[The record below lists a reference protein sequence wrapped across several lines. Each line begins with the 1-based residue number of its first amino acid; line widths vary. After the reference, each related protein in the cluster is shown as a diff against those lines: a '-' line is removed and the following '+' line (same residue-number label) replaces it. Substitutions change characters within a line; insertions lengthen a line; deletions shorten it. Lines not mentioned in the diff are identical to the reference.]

1 MRLDKFLA
9 QAAIGKRKEVRLY
22 VKDGLVTVN
31 GKIELIPAIEIDE
44 EKDKITYNGKLIEG
58 KEKVYYMLNKPAGYI
73 TATKDAIHKTVF
85 DLFEEDMNG
94 VFHIGRL
101 DKDTEGLLLFT
112 NDGEF
117 EHKIMYPDKHID
129 KTYFFIALGNIDEE
143 KKKALENG
151 VYINKGEVLTKEAE
165 IKNIKNFDNVL
176 QAEEVIKDK
185 IDINEINY
193 KNQKIATG
201 ELIIKEG
208 KKHQVKKMLKAVG
221 CKVIFLQRIAIGNL
235 ELDKKLKLGEYK
247 TLSEKDKEEIFKV
260 TKND

>member
-9 QAAIGKRKEVRLY
+9 QAGIGKRKDARKYIEN
-22 VKDGLVTVN
+22 GLVKVN
-31 GKIELIPAIEIDE
+31 ENIIYVPAIEIDE
-44 EKDKITYNGKLIEG
+44 NMDIIKLNEEKVIK
-58 KEKVYYMLNKPAGYI
+58 KEQVYYMLNKPKGYI
-73 TATKDAIHKTVF
+73 TATKDEIHKTVF
-85 DLFEEDMNG
+85 DLFEEDMKG

-129 KTYFFIALGNIDEE
+129 KTYFFIALGNIDEDKKESLE
-143 KKKALENG
+143 KG

-165 IKNIKNFDNVL
+165 INNIRNFQNLL
-176 QAEEVIKDK
+176 QLEEGIKEK
-185 IDINEINY
+185 IDISEISYIDQN
-193 KNQKIATG
+193 IVCG

-208 KKHQVKKMLKAVG
+208 KKHQVKKMLKSVG

-247 TLSEKDKEEIFKV
+247 KLSEKEKEKIFRE
-260 TKND
+260 TI

>member
-9 QAAIGKRKEVRLY
+9 QAGIGKRKDTRKYIE
-22 VKDGLVTVN
+22 DGLVKVN
-31 GKIELIPAIEIDE
+31 GKIIHVPAIEINENMDVIELNE
-44 EKDKITYNGKLIEG
+44 EKVIK
-58 KEKVYYMLNKPAGYI
+58 KEQVYYMLNKPKGYI
-73 TATKDAIHKTVF
+73 TATKDEIHKTVF
-85 DLFEEDMNG
+85 DLFEEDMKG
-94 VFHIGRL
+94 IFHIGRL

-129 KTYFFIALGNIDEE
+129 KTYFFIALGNIDEDKKQSLE
-143 KKKALENG
+143 KG

-165 IKNIKNFDNVL
+165 INNIRNFQNLL
-176 QAEEVIKDK
+176 QLEEGIKEK
-185 IDINEINY
+185 IDISEISY
-193 KNQKIATG
+193 INQNIVCG

-208 KKHQVKKMLKAVG
+208 KKHQVKKMLKSVG

-247 TLSEKDKEEIFKV
+247 KLREKEKEKIFRE
-260 TKND
+260 TI

>member
-9 QAAIGKRKEVRLY
+9 QAAIGKRKDVRIDI
-22 VKDGLVTVN
+22 KNGIVTVN
-31 GKIELIPAIEIDE
+31 NKIELIPAIEIDE
-44 EKDKITYNGKLIEG
+44 KKDVVTYKGEIVEG
-58 KEKVYYMLNKPAGYI
+58 KEKKYYMLNKPAGYI
-73 TATKDAIHKTVF
+73 TATKDKLHKTVF
-85 DLFEEDMNG
+85 DLFEEEMDG
-94 VFHIGRL
+94 IFHIGRL
-101 DKDTEGLLLFT
+101 DKDTEGVLLFT

-129 KTYFFIALGNIDEE
+129 KTYFFIALGNIDDE

-165 IKNIKNFDNVL
+165 INNIRNFSNIL
-176 QAEEVIKDK
+176 QLGTEIKEK
-185 IDINEINY
+185 IDINEISY
-193 KNQKIATG
+193 IDQKIVCG

-235 ELDKKLKLGEYK
+235 VLDKKLKLGEYK
-247 TLSEKDKEEIFKV
+247 KLSEKDKEKIFEEK
-260 TKND
+260 

>member
-9 QAAIGKRKEVRLY
+9 QAGVGKRKDTRKY
-22 VKDGLVTVN
+22 VADGLVKVN
-31 GKIELIPAIEIDE
+31 EKIICIPAIEIDE
-44 EKDKITYNGKLIEG
+44 DKDIIKLNEEIVVK
-58 KEKVYYMLNKPAGYI
+58 KEQIYYMLNKPKGYI
-73 TATKDAIHKTVF
+73 TATKDEIHKTVF
-85 DLFEEDMNG
+85 ELFEENMKG

-129 KTYFFIALGNIDEE
+129 KTYFFIALGNIDDE

-151 VYINKGEVLTKEAE
+151 VYINKREVLTKEAE
-165 IKNIKNFDNVL
+165 INNIRNFPNL
-176 QAEEVIKDK
+176 IQLEEWIKEK
-185 IDINEINY
+185 IDINEIAY
-193 KNQKIATG
+193 INQNIVCG

-208 KKHQVKKMLKAVG
+208 KKHQVKKMLKSVG

-235 ELDKKLKLGEYK
+235 ELDRKLKLGEYK
-247 TLSEKDKEEIFKV
+247 KLSGKEKEKIFEKI
-260 TKND
+260 

>member
-9 QAAIGKRKEVRLY
+9 QAAIGKRKDVRLY
-22 VKDGLVTVN
+22 IKEGLVTVN
-31 GKIELIPAIEIDE
+31 NKVELIPAIEIDE
-44 EKDKITYNGKLIEG
+44 KKDAVTYKGEIIKG
-58 KEKVYYMLNKPAGYI
+58 REKVYYILNKPAGYI
-73 TATKDAIHKTVF
+73 TATKDELHKTVF
-85 DLFEEDMNG
+85 DLFEGEMDG

-112 NDGEF
+112 NDGDF

-129 KTYFFIALGNIDEE
+129 KTYFFIALGNIDDE
-143 KKKALENG
+143 KKQALEKG

-165 IKNIKNFDNVL
+165 LNNIRNFQNL
-176 QAEEVIKDK
+176 SQLEEEVKEKVNIS
-185 IDINEINY
+185 EISY
-193 KNQKIATG
+193 INQKIVCG

-235 ELDKKLKLGEYK
+235 ELDKNLKLGEYRE
-247 TLSEKDKEEIFKV
+247 LSEREKEKIF
-260 TKND
+260 